1 MVNTITHDLYKVV
14 LTLLKKKISHG
25 TAAIIMKKA
34 DLQLSFLLTF
44 LVNVKCNSNLAIA
57 LFNFDVFTNY
67 I

>member
-1 MVNTITHDLYKVV
+1 MQSCVDTFFTFF
-14 LTLLKKKISHG
+14 SHG

-44 LVNVKCNSNLAIA
+44 LVNVKCNTNLAIA